1 MSLKNW
7 EFFQEK
13 ANKAVAEMEQF
24 KRENAA
30 LVAHNEALARQVES
44 MAETIA
50 AGAEDN
56 RKLRA
61 AVDRAKIWFAR
72 LELQHKGTVDDAL
85 SAIERDV

>member
-7 EFFQEK
+7 QFFQEK
-13 ANKAVAEMEQF
+13 ANKAVGEMEQF
-24 KRENAA
+24 KRENAE
-30 LVAHNEALARQVES
+30 LVVHNEALARQVES

-50 AGAEDN
+50 AGAEEN

-61 AVDRAKIWFAR
+61 TVDRAKLWFAR

-85 SAIERDV
+85 SAIEKEV